1 MRPVV
6 SGTLAYVRFD
16 RHSDSIPHTH
26 VRQPLTLLADATTV
40 RLVVGAD
47 EVARHTRSD
56 DTGATIEDA
65 AHLDGL
71 LRATHQAH
79 ASSTRD
85 RLRLAVPITTTL

>member
-16 RHSDSIPHTH
+16 RHSDSIPHPH

-47 EVARHTRSD
+47 EVARQTRSD